1 MIQVKCF
8 EEDHEE
14 DLEDQLNQFL
24 SELDDDQLTDIK
36 FSVSH
41 FEQSEQIYSF
51 CACFKSCIIC
61 IQALVRIN
69 IITFFKYSNI
79 GYYAVSEYLFSQY
92 KCVIV
97 KIIIAYVGNRRA

>member
-51 CACFKSCIIC
+51 CALVIYRIKSENKG
-61 IQALVRIN
+61 R
-69 IITFFKYSNI
+69 I
-79 GYYAVSEYLFSQY
+79 GY
-92 KCVIV
+92 
-97 KIIIAYVGNRRA
+97 RR